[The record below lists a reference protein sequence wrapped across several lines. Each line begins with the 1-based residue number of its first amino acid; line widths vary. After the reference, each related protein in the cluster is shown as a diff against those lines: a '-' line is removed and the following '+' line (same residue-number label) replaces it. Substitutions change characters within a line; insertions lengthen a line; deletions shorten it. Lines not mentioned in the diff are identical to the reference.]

1 MRLTN
6 GGVEMN
12 RPILAAYDP
21 NSKDPGPARFAL
33 AAGRFSGAPVIVLSV
48 CSTSVIAAYPK
59 PAEADLLPNAE
70 PALEALKVEL
80 SPGDVAVEYRTVLGS
95 SAPSALH
102 QAAEREGALLLVVG
116 STARGTAGRL
126 FPGSTADRLMH
137 GAPCPIAVI
146 PPGWSDA
153 GPPSTIGVAYVET
166 EEGHNA
172 LRTAHGLA
180 RRSGAT
186 LRVITV
192 ADAGA
197 SAHLDTEAYRPG
209 QHGTSVEDVQGEHR
223 VRAEAAVRDAVAGF
237 DGDVPV
243 EVDAFLEDP
252 AEVLLRISEHLDLL
266 ICGSRGYGPLRAVLL
281 GGVTRRVT
289 SEARCPVI
297 VVPRGLEMR
306 EGSDGRLEPAVSA

>member
-1 MRLTN
+1 
-6 GGVEMN
+6 MN

-59 PAEADLLPNAE
+59 PAEQDLLPYAE
-70 PALEALKVEL
+70 EALEALDAEL
-80 SPGDVAVEYRTVLGS
+80 STGDTAVEYRTVHGS
-95 SAPSALH
+95 SAPAALH
-102 QAAEREGALLLVVG
+102 HAAEREGALLLVVG

-137 GAPCPIAVI
+137 GAPCPIAVV
-146 PPGWSDA
+146 PHGWSDD
-153 GPPSTIGVAYVET
+153 GPPSTIGVAYLDT

-180 RRSGAT
+180 RRAGAT

-197 SAHLDTEAYRPG
+197 GAPLETETYRPG
-209 QHGTSVEDVQGEHR
+209 QPGTSLEDVQGEHR
-223 VRAEAAVRDAVAGF
+223 VRAEGAVRDAVAGL
-237 DGDVPV
+237 DGDIPI

-252 AEVLLRISEHLDLL
+252 AEVLLRVSEHLDLL

-289 SEARCPVI
+289 SGARCPVV

-306 EGSDGRLEPAVSA
+306 EGSDGQLEPAVSA

>member
-1 MRLTN
+1 
-6 GGVEMN
+6 MN
-12 RPILAAYDP
+12 RPMLAAYDP

-33 AAGRFSGAPVIVLSV
+33 AAGRISGAPVIVLSV

-70 PALEALKVEL
+70 PALEALQAEL
-80 SPGDVAVEYRTVLGS
+80 SPGDVAVEYRTIHGS

-102 QAAEREGALLLVVG
+102 QAAEREEALLLVVG
-116 STARGTAGRL
+116 STARGAAGRL

-137 GAPCPIAVI
+137 GAPCPIAVV
-146 PPGWSDA
+146 PHGWSDD
-153 GPPSTIGVAYVET
+153 GPPSTIGVAYVDT
-166 EEGHNA
+166 DEGHNA

-180 RRSGAT
+180 RRAGAT
-186 LRVITV
+186 LRVVTV

-197 SAHLDTEAYRPG
+197 GASLETETYRAG
-209 QHGTSVEDVQGEHR
+209 QRGTSLEDVQGEHR
-223 VRAEAAVRDAVAGF
+223 VRAEAAVRETVAGLG
-237 DGDVPV
+237 GDVPV

-252 AEVLLRISEHLDLL
+252 AEVLLRISERLDLL

-289 SEARCPVI
+289 SDARCPVI

-306 EGSDGRLEPAVSA
+306 EGSDGRLEPVTST

>member
-1 MRLTN
+1 MT
-6 GGVEMN
+6 

-33 AAGRFSGAPVIVLSV
+33 AAGRFSGAPVVVLSV
-48 CSTSVIAAYPK
+48 CSDAVIAAYPK
-59 PAEADLLPNAE
+59 PAEADLLPSAE
-70 PALEALKVEL
+70 PALEALDAQLGTK
-80 SPGDVAVEYRTVLGS
+80 DVAVEYRTLHGS

-102 QAAEREGALLLVVG
+102 RAAELEDALLLVVG
-116 STARGTAGRL
+116 STERGAAGRL

-146 PPGWSDA
+146 PHGWSDD
-153 GPPSTIGVAYVET
+153 GPPRTIGVAYVDS
-166 EEGHNA
+166 EEGRNA

-180 RRSGAT
+180 RRAGAT
-186 LRVITV
+186 LRVVTV

-197 SAHLDTEAYRPG
+197 GAPLETETYRAG
-209 QHGTSVEDVQGEHR
+209 QRGTSLEDVQGEQR
-223 VRAEAAVRDAVAGF
+223 VRAEGAVRDAVAGL

-252 AEVLLRISEHLDLL
+252 AEVLLRVSEHLDLL

-289 SEARCPVI
+289 SGARCPVI

-306 EGSDGRLEPAVSA
+306 EGSHGRLEPAVSA